1 MTKKIISLILAAMLV
16 TVSGCSNGT
25 NEQMTTE
32 NTVPVSDV
40 MDYEMYIEDLDYYM
54 NQYVQSYE
62 SAAEAYRT
70 QDSSSAKNYLGN
82 ALDALNSLRNIIYPP
97 NLEDIHSELL
107 SSAELQK
114 KVIECDIELT
124 SFGASDELS
133 DEERNSLNALNAK
146 AAEILA
152 EIEEKGRVSDAWHN
166 AKNAAFSYIPNGE
179 YRAYASTLEA
189 LFNDY
194 ITEVNKLY
202 GIIFDGTGGN
212 ALLICENLTETFS
225 EIENMEVPEQLKTYH
240 DEIIEAISIE
250 RECCST
256 VESFVALG
264 SGYQGV
270 AFEDLPADVQA
281 QMGECM
287 EKIDS
292 FFDEENEDF
301 AALYNAV
308 VSALEFAESKAGI

>member
-1 MTKKIISLILAAMLV
+1 MIKKTLFIILAVMV
-16 TVSGCSNGT
+16 ITVSGCSNGT
-25 NEQMTTE
+25 AQTTTE
-32 NTVPVSDV
+32 SAAPVSDV

-54 NQYVQSYE
+54 NQYFQSY
-62 SAAEAYRT
+62 
-70 QDSSSAKNYLGN
+70 DSAKEAFGIQDADSTKEHLGN
-82 ALDALNSLRNIIYPP
+82 SIDALNSLRNIIYPP
-97 NLEDIHSELL
+97 NLEEIHSELL
-107 SSAELQK
+107 SAAELQK

-124 SFGASDELS
+124 SYTGASSELS

-152 EIEEKGRVSDAWHN
+152 EIEEKGSVLDAWRD

-189 LFNDY
+189 LCNDY
-194 ITEVNKLY
+194 ITEINKLY
-202 GIIFDGTGGN
+202 GVIFDGTGGN

-225 EIENMEVPEQLKTYH
+225 EIENMEIPEQLKPYH
-240 DEIIEAISIE
+240 DEIIGAISVE
-250 RECCST
+250 RECCNT
-256 VESFVALG
+256 VESLVALG

-281 QMGECM
+281 QMNECM
-287 EKIDS
+287 EKIES

-301 AALYNAV
+301 DALYNAI